1 MGLFRKLLHI
11 RTARKE
17 ISRNPLY
24 QIVLAHVQKDIHE
37 SPHELIQKF
46 PEESREKIIQEICDV
61 AETIWQAPDRILAN
75 REMLLEIMLTQAQ
88 YEILMIEPDHWL
100 CSFHG
105 ISGKLKE
112 YLPKFAQTQIES
124 RDFVWT
130 QEDRPTKDEAYNL
143 VWGKFW
149 RANLYYNILNETRIY
164 LKDYNIN
171 LERDWLFPLQY
182 ALTAFEEYNFRKEYG
197 LKQLLENICAIQ
209 YSTFLDVV
217 SQGHKDPLEK
227 WEKYYNKVFPIP
239 PK

>member
-1 MGLFRKLLHI
+1 MGLFRNLLHI

-24 QIVLAHVQKDIHE
+24 QIVLTHVQKDIHE
-37 SPHELIQKF
+37 SPHELIQKL
-46 PEESREKIIQEICDV
+46 PEESREKIIQEICNV

-88 YEILMIEPDHWL
+88 YEILMIEPGHWL
-100 CSFHG
+100 CGFHG

-112 YLPKFAQTQIES
+112 YLPKFAQTQIKS

-130 QEDRPTKDEAYNL
+130 QEDKPTKDEAYNL

-164 LKDYNIN
+164 LKDYNTN
-171 LERDWLFPLQY
+171 LERDWLFPLRY

-197 LKQLLENICAIQ
+197 LKQLLGNISAIQ

-217 SQGHKDPLEK
+217 SQGHKDPLGK